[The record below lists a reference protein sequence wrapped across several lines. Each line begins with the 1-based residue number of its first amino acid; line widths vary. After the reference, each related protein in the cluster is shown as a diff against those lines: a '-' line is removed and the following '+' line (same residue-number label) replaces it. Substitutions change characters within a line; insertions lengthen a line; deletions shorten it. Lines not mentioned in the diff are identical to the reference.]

1 MEETPAK
8 QLVQDSTVFCVI
20 CLEPESDPVR
30 PIECQHWA
38 CRHCLTEWCKNSSS
52 CPQCRIVVSALIDKA
67 GNNKTPVQPA
77 IQPMPEHYQV
87 YYDEFVQERRR
98 FARAGPPA
106 PDPDYI
112 LHPHGPSS
120 NSSSESSSSGIDV
133 ESLEGSSSLSSLL
146 SQSSDES
153 SVSDG
158 GRDRSPIRLRSGRR

>member
-8 QLVQDSTVFCVI
+8 QLVQDSTSPCVI

-52 CPQCRIVVSALIDKA
+52 CPQCRIAIAELVDKA
-67 GNNKTPVQPA
+67 GGKTPVQHVT
-77 IQPMPEHYQV
+77 QPMPEHYQV

-120 NSSSESSSSGIDV
+120 SESNSSSSSGIDV

-146 SQSSDES
+146 SQSSEES
-153 SVSDG
+153 SVSDN
-158 GRDRSPIRLRSGRR
+158 GRDRSPIRLRSSRR